1 MAIKDETF
9 FEYPTFDNVRD
20 IINYS
25 VDRFP
30 NNTAFILKHKN
41 ENNDVTYENI
51 TYKEFLDEVNRLGTG
66 LFNLGLQGKRVAIIS
81 KNRYEWVLSFVTLLL
96 GGIVAV
102 PLDKDLEFGEFE
114 KCLIRSKADA
124 IIFADKYEDSIKQI
138 RANGKT
144 NIREYIAID
153 DSEEFRKLS
162 DIKDQGRKLLEGG
175 NTKYINA
182 EIKDKELAELVFTS
196 GTTSESKVVMLSHYN
211 VARNISDMQLVED
224 FRPTDVNLAF
234 LPLHHTFGSTGQ
246 LIMLSSGIAT
256 AFPDGLR
263 YIAQNLKEY
272 HVTFFV
278 GVPLLIENI
287 YKKLNQEIEKQGK
300 TKLVKV
306 AKVFTNLLLK
316 FHIDIRRKVFKSIID
331 QLGGLR
337 FVISGAAALDK
348 EVEKG
353 FNELGIL
360 TVQGYGLTEA
370 APVLIAENYKYRR
383 YGSIGLPMPSVELKV
398 IDKNEEGI
406 GELIAK
412 APNVMMGYYE
422 DEENT
427 AETIQDGWLHTGD
440 LAYIDKDGFVY
451 ITGRKKNVIV
461 LKNGKNIYPE
471 EIEYLINKLDIVK
484 DCMVFGLPKGD
495 DLLLSVKVQYDEDY
509 VKNNYP
515 ESTEEDV
522 EKMIWEQIK
531 EINKTFPKYKYIKN
545 LVLTKEDFIKTTTAK
560 IKRHEEMK
568 KMQENS

>member
-1 MAIKDETF
+1 MKKDETF
-9 FEYPTFDNVRD
+9 FEYPTFDNIREV
-20 IINYS
+20 IYYS
-25 VDRFP
+25 VTNYPD
-30 NNTAFILKHKN
+30 NIAFKLKHKN
-41 ENNDVTYENI
+41 GDEVAYQNI
-51 TYKEFLDEVNRLGTG
+51 TYKEFLDEVNYLGTG
-66 LFNLGLQGKRVAIIS
+66 LFNLGLQGKRIAIIS
-81 KNRYEWVLSFVTLLL
+81 KNRYEWVLSFIATLL
-96 GGIVAV
+96 GGTVVV
-102 PLDKDLEFGEFE
+102 PLDKDLKQEEFE
-114 KCLIRSKADA
+114 KSLIRSKADA
-124 IIFADKYEDSIKQI
+124 IIFDQKYEEQLKEI
-138 RANGKT
+138 RANGST
-144 NIREYIAID
+144 NLREYISMDA
-153 DSEEFRKLS
+153 SEEFKELS
-162 DIKDQGRKLLEGG
+162 KVKEKGKELFEGG
-175 NTKYINA
+175 NKRYLNA

-196 GTTSESKVVMLSHYN
+196 GTTAESKVVMLSQYN
-211 VARNISDMQLVED
+211 LARNISDMQLVED

-246 LIMLSSGIAT
+246 LIMLSSGLAT

-272 HVTFFV
+272 GVTFFV

-306 AKVFTNLLLK
+306 AKVFTNFLLK
-316 FHIDIRRKVFKSIID
+316 LHIDVRRKVYKSIID

-370 APVLIAENYKYRR
+370 APVLIAENYKYRN
-383 YGSIGLPMPSVELKV
+383 YGSIGFPMPSVEVKI

-412 APNVMMGYYE
+412 APNIMMGYYE
-422 DEENT
+422 DEISTANT
-427 AETIQDGWLHTGD
+427 LKDGWLYTGD
-440 LAYIDKDGFVY
+440 LAYIDKDGFVF

-471 EIEYLINKLDIVK
+471 ELEFLINKLDIVK
-484 DCMVFGLPKGD
+484 DSMVFGLPKDD
-495 DLLLSVKVQYDEDY
+495 DLLLSVKVQYDEEY
-509 VKNNYP
+509 VKEHYP
-515 ESTEEDV
+515 DISEEDI

-531 EINKTFPKYKYIKN
+531 EINKTLPTYKYIKN
-545 LVLTKEDFIKTTTAK
+545 LIVTKENFITTTTAK

-568 KMQENS
+568 KITGKEE